1 LKFVDVNGDNVISE
15 ADRTSL
21 GTPFPDFTWGLT
33 NSFRLKNFDLNIL
46 FQGVQGAKVMNGDAN
61 YNENK
66 RYNINFTRD
75 RWVSAA
81 NPGDGKTPY
90 YTNGE
95 NWMLTDYVIENAS
108 YAAIRNVILGY
119 TLPGSLTAKTGLR
132 GLRVYA
138 SVDNLLYLT
147 GSSYRGIN
155 PEALTTTNQYSSPLI
170 TGYQRGAFPV
180 SRTFTFGIDLNF

>member
-1 LKFVDVNGDNVISE
+1 LNPSERNEVYAAIVGQPAIQYFGYKTDGVWTSQAQIDEAKAAGLTTNLSRYFSAGGLKFVDVNGDNVISE

-75 RWVSAA
+75 RWV
-81 NPGDGKTPY
+81 N
-90 YTNGE
+90 
-95 NWMLTDYVIENAS
+95 
-108 YAAIRNVILGY
+108 
-119 TLPGSLTAKTGLR
+119 
-132 GLRVYA
+132 
-138 SVDNLLYLT
+138 
-147 GSSYRGIN
+147 
-155 PEALTTTNQYSSPLI
+155 
-170 TGYQRGAFPV
+170 
-180 SRTFTFGIDLNF
+180 